1 MGLKV
6 IGAGFGRTGT
16 LSLKAALEELGFGR
30 CYHMVEILRRP
41 THMKQWTKIMHNGT
55 ADWETVFRGYQSA
68 VDWPA
73 AAYYR
78 DLMTVYP
85 QAKVILTVRDPGSWH
100 RSIMTTIYQARRQF
114 VIRLTRVFPPLYQFM
129 NAMECAVWHGIFQN
143 RVEDREHAIEI
154 FQKHIEE
161 VQRIVPPERLLVFEA
176 RQGWEPLC
184 SFLQV
189 PVPVDKP
196 YPHRHKG
203 SLVRALLKHTGI
215 MNYRS
220 Q

>member
-41 THMKQWTKIMHNGT
+41 SHMKHWTRIMQDGK
-55 ADWETVFRGYQSA
+55 AEWDRVFCGYQSA
-68 VDWPA
+68 VDWPV

-78 DLMTVYP
+78 DLMAVYP
-85 QAKVILTVRDPGSWH
+85 EAKVILTVRDPGSWH

-114 VIRLTRVFPPLYQFM
+114 VIRLTRVFPPLYHFM
-129 NAMECAVWHGIFQN
+129 NAMERAVWQGVFQN
-143 RVEDREHAIEI
+143 KVEDKDHAIEI
-154 FQKHIEE
+154 FQNHIEE
-161 VQRIVPPERLLVFEA
+161 VKHIVPPERLLVFEA

-189 PVPVDKP
+189 PLPVDKP

-203 SLVRALLKHTGI
+203 DLVRALLKYTGI
-215 MNYRS
+215 MKYRS
-220 Q
+220 H

>member
-16 LSLKAALEELGFGR
+16 LSLKAALEELGFGK
-30 CYHMVEILRRP
+30 CYHMVEVLRRP
-41 THMKQWTKIMHNGT
+41 SHMKHWTEIMQNGK
-55 ADWETVFRGYQSA
+55 ADWERVFRGYQSA
-68 VDWPA
+68 VDWPV

-78 DLMTVYP
+78 DLMAVYP
-85 QAKVILTVRDPGSWH
+85 EAKVILTVRDPRSWH

-114 VIRLTRVFPPLYQFM
+114 VIQLTRIFPPLYRFM
-129 NAMECAVWHGIFQN
+129 NAMESAVWHGVFQN
-143 RVEDREHAIEI
+143 KVEDKEHAIKVY
-154 FQKHIEE
+154 QDHIEE
-161 VQRIVPPERLLVFEA
+161 VKRVVPPERLLVFEA

-189 PVPVDKP
+189 PVPADKP

-203 SLVRALLKHTGI
+203 DLVRNLLKYTGI
-215 MNYRS
+215 INYRS
-220 Q
+220 